1 MAITLK
7 SSASCGDIIYSMPLA
22 RYLHETTKEDI
33 IYLIDSNT
41 HHAKNREVNTFDM
54 LETLLLRQ
62 DYIYGVYR
70 YIDQKIDY
78 NLDQFRKCKNFRN
91 TPIWINHF
99 QSQGIPPKRAYFR
112 KWIDVGES
120 IITHHAVFSET
131 KRYRNYGF
139 NLAEESKIS
148 SKFGKVVFCGTDSEY
163 ERFNS
168 DIPHAQTYNLLDVA
182 NLINQSEAVYCNQSA
197 ILTIAQGLFH
207 NKICLAKDKSFNNT
221 VFGFEIIMP

>member
-22 RYLHETTKEDI
+22 RYLHETTKENI

-62 DYIYGVYR
+62 DYIYGVYK
-70 YIDQKIDY
+70 YKNQKIDY

-99 QSQGIPPKRAYFR
+99 QSQNIQPKPEYFR
-112 KWIDVGES
+112 KWIDVGGS
-120 IITHHAVFSET
+120 IVTHHAVFSET

-139 NLAEESKIS
+139 DLAGESSIS
-148 SKFGKVVFCGTDSEY
+148 SKFGKTVFCGTDSEY
-163 ERFNS
+163 ENFKS
-168 DIPHAQTYNLLDVA
+168 EIPHAQTYNLLDVA
-182 NLINQSEAVYCNQSA
+182 NLINQSSNLYCNQSA
-197 ILTIAQGLFH
+197 ILTIAQGLAH
-207 NKICLAKDKSFNNT
+207 KSIYLAKDKSFNNT
-221 VFGFEIIMP
+221 VFGNEKILL